1 MGLSSLIKREIAI
14 TVGTVILVS
23 TIFVMFS
30 YAIFKVE
37 ATAETDT
44 IKFGDI
50 SLKMCVNSKCDS
62 EINNQDNVIG
72 LVTASDGTTKHV
84 PIYPTADP
92 TSSAEWANLSPYTF
106 QLTNNGDLDLYIT
119 VLLEKDTTGLS
130 FTETSTYPGGTISN
144 TYTGDVDET
153 EVKIGFAEGSA
164 TPTIQ
169 LYSDT
174 LDSADNTHKI
184 AKNILIKK
192 GETKTYNLY
201 AYLKSDAANASQGKI
216 FVTNITVRGEYLPA

>member
-72 LVTASDGTTKHV
+72 SVTASDGTTKHV

-144 TYTGDVDET
+144 TYTGDVDEN

-169 LYSDT
+169 LYSDK

-184 AKNILIKK
+184 ANNILIKK